1 MQANK
6 PNLQFDGSNS
16 TDGYYQRLSYYAADI
31 NKDQLNGSILLTF
44 FPFPVNNFLG
54 LRR

>member
-31 NKDQLNGSILLTF
+31 NKDQLNGFNSSHILSIS
-44 FPFPVNNFLG
+44 
-54 LRR
+54 RK